1 LQCCYSAGMKND
13 PVSLVQEQLEAYN
26 ERDLA
31 RFLAVY
37 AEDVVVYR
45 MPASEPALTGKQAFS
60 DFYAANRFNNPAL
73 RAELVARMAFGN
85 KVVDHE
91 RIHGLRDTP
100 LEAAAVYETSDA
112 RIQKVWFFYGA

>member
-1 LQCCYSAGMKND
+1 MKTD

-26 ERDLA
+26 ARDLA

-45 MPASEPALTGKQAFS
+45 MPASEPALSGKAAFA
-60 DFYAANRFNNPAL
+60 DFYANNRFNNPAL
-73 RAELVARMAFGN
+73 RAELVNRMAFGN

-91 RIHGLRDTP
+91 RIVGLRQQP
-100 LEAAAVYETSDA
+100 LEAAAVYEISDG
-112 RIQKVWFFYGA
+112 RIQKVWFYYGE